1 MRRFC
6 TVIINTLFIICVLSL
21 SLSYGRDIAVDDG
34 FKTARKIESRYFDI
48 YIENGIDLQTLV
60 MKLSVPPAIKSII
73 KEPIPFSDF
82 YTLPDQLDTLFLAVS
97 EIMDIKLKKF
107 KCKIKICKNASRLS
121 NIATMLFGQEVQ
133 PGGFYVSSIDTL
145 YVDAEYVNIHILGHE
160 LSHAIQVHY
169 FVVPPPAKIQEI
181 LAGYVEYQF
190 RKYTNTLPR

>member
-1 MRRFC
+1 
-6 TVIINTLFIICVLSL
+6 
-21 SLSYGRDIAVDDG
+21 
-34 FKTARKIESRYFDI
+34 
-48 YIENGIDLQTLV
+48 
-60 MKLSVPPAIKSII
+60 
-73 KEPIPFSDF
+73 
-82 YTLPDQLDTLFLAVS
+82 
-97 EIMDIKLKKF
+97 
-107 KCKIKICKNASRLS
+107 
-121 NIATMLFGQEVQ
+121 MLFGQEVQ